1 MIAFRNPFPGSFKPE
16 KIWFFKHTLFK
27 LFQTPS
33 SGFRSGQYGGRRQ
46 SKCVYLHLRPKIFW
60 FHYFCE
66 FDSHPIPR
74 EFYLWYAWAN
84 DGERKSRPPPWMI
97 FPVSGHITC
106 LREKFRSS
114 QTNAHD
120 LICSVNVLKLL
131 GSSGKKPYS
140 SLLQRERNE
149 SAPPWIC

>member
-1 MIAFRNPFPGSFKPE
+1 MRFSA
-16 KIWFFKHTLFK
+16 
-27 LFQTPS
+27 S
-33 SGFRSGQYGGRRQ
+33 ST
-46 SKCVYLHLRPKIFW
+46 KIFW

-149 SAPPWIC
+149 SAPPLDLLRKWLVKMPWLSYFVTNGDALVSTWIWKPLRQVEAPLAS